1 MTCISPPEL
10 EVRLLM
16 AFLDGEADPET
27 TLHLQ
32 QCDHCRD
39 RVKTLEREQKLLTS
53 RLHRAACPST
63 DDLGEFHLRMLPS
76 DQMLM
81 VSQHVRECPLCTRE
95 IEQLKE
101 YLSDLAPGT
110 EGNLLQQTKRLV
122 AQLVSGRGAASATG
136 EPAFALRGTGEGP
149 LTFEV
154 GGILIVIDIQQA
166 VDGKLNILGQVATDQ
181 QDDWT
186 AALVKLNQEDQ
197 PELTTTVDDLGAF
210 QFEGLSPG
218 LVDLQIKAKD
228 GTEIVI
234 PTFESTD

>member
-27 TLHLQ
+27 RLHLQ
-32 QCDHCRD
+32 KCEHCRD
-39 RVKTLEREQKLLTS
+39 RAKTLEREQKLLTS
-53 RLHRAACPST
+53 RLYRASCPST
-63 DDLGEFHLRMLPS
+63 DELGEFHLRILPS
-76 DQMLM
+76 DQMLII
-81 VSQHVRECPLCTRE
+81 SQHVRECPLCTRE
-95 IEQLKE
+95 INQLKE
-101 YLSDLAPGT
+101 FLGDLVPVT
-110 EGNLLQQTKRLV
+110 EGNLVQQTKRLV
-122 AQLVSGRGAASATG
+122 ARLVGGGGALGTAGQPS
-136 EPAFALRGTGEGP
+136 FALRGESDGP

-166 VDGKLNILGQVATDQ
+166 VDGKLKILGQVAAEQ

-186 AALVKLNQEDQ
+186 AALVKLKQEDQ
-197 PELTTTVDDLGAF
+197 PEMTTTVDDLGAF
-210 QFEGLSPG
+210 RFEGLSSGP
-218 LVDLQIKAKD
+218 VDIQIEDRD

>member
-16 AFLDGEADPET
+16 AFLEGEADPET

-32 QCDHCRD
+32 QCDHCSD
-39 RVKTLEREQKLLTS
+39 RAKTLEREQKLLTS

-76 DQMLM
+76 DQML
-81 VSQHVRECPLCTRE
+81 VISQHVRECPLCTRE

-101 YLSDLAPGT
+101 YLSELAPGT
-110 EGNLLQQTKRLV
+110 EGNLLQRTKRLV
-122 AQLVSGRGAASATG
+122 AQLLSGPGAG
-136 EPAFALRGTGEGP
+136 EPALALRGKSEEP

-154 GGILIVIDIQQA
+154 GGIIIVINIQQA
-166 VDGKLNILGQVATDQ
+166 VDGKLNILGQVAAEQ

-218 LVDLQIKAKD
+218 LVDLQIEAKN

-234 PTFESTD
+234 PTFECTDQV